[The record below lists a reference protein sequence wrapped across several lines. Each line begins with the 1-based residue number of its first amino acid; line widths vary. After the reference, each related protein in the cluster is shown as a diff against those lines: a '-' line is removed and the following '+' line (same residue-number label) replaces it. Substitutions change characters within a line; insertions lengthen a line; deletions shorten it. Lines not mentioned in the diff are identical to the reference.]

1 MLLKFP
7 NSLWR
12 QCTRKCATESHSSTH
27 NMISS
32 TLNRRS
38 NNRKYSTS
46 RRNSANNKSDNLHKS
61 NSIRVSGDNTSIDN
75 ACSDINSKLLANTP
89 ELLAYCL
96 SVSTPLH
103 PALGLFGYYWQCSPQ
118 KVPDPTRSGS
128 IALLLIFCLL
138 HQRIVKLTLT
148 SFWEILEL
156 AASFLR
162 ENALQRPEP
171 VLKL

>member
-7 NSLWR
+7 KSLWR
-12 QCTRKCATESHSSTH
+12 QCTRKCARETNSSAH
-27 NMISS
+27 NIISS

-46 RRNSANNKSDNLHKS
+46 RRNSTNNKSDNLHKS
-61 NSIRVSGDNTSIDN
+61 NSIRVSGDNNSIDN

-103 PALGLFGYYWQCSPQ
+103 PALGLTDFFWLCCG
-118 KVPDPTRSGS
+118 SGMTYS
-128 IALLLIFCLL
+128 RFAFFCPFKWFRNELLLEPWLKIC
-138 HQRIVKLTLT
+138 QVKGGHNR
-148 SFWEILEL
+148 
-156 AASFLR
+156 AADDF
-162 ENALQRPEP
+162 P
-171 VLKL
+171 